1 MSKTPSNPKGTRDFL
16 PSELSKRNYILDIL
30 KKNFQLIGFS
40 QIETP
45 ALEKNTTLL
54 GKYGSEGDRLIFKI
68 LNSGDKVKKADLNAL
83 KENKLLEF
91 TNSIS
96 EKGLRYD
103 LTVPL
108 ARFVAQ
114 HQNDIVF
121 PFKRF
126 QIQNVWR
133 ADRPQ
138 HGRFQ
143 EFTQCDADV
152 IGSNSIIQEI
162 ELIKLYDKAF
172 TELGFN
178 DIVFKINH
186 RLILK
191 GLADYIGA
199 ENKLNDFISIID
211 KLDKTGLDLVI
222 KEIKDLI
229 EDVSVSKLKNLL
241 EDKTITIDKLSTFF
255 IDFPEAKKGLN
266 DLSSIL
272 EFIYLDNSLNNEIR
286 FDLTLARGLNY
297 YTGTIIE
304 VSSKSNS
311 RIGSLGGGGRYDDL
325 TTLFNM
331 KNTSG
336 VGISFG
342 LDRIYLLMEE
352 KNLFPEYLENSFDII
367 IINFGIKYLKKI
379 FPVIDMFRKNNKKVF
394 VYPDEVKLNK
404 QFSYA
409 NKHNASFAII
419 MGEDEFNKDE
429 ILVKN
434 LTEGS
439 QLTYPISKLDSIL
452 LGLKRD

>member
-1 MSKTPSNPKGTRDFL
+1 MSKQASNPKGTRDFL

-30 KKNFQLIGFS
+30 KNNFQLFGFS

-54 GKYGSEGDRLIFKI
+54 GKYGNEGDRLVFKI
-68 LNSGDKVKKADLNAL
+68 LNSGDKLKKADIDSL
-83 KENKLLEF
+83 KENKLLAF
-91 TNSIS
+91 SNSIS

-162 ELIKLYDKAF
+162 ELIKLYDKIF
-172 TELGFN
+172 TELGF
-178 DIVFKINH
+178 DDLIFKLNH
-186 RLILK
+186 RLVLK
-191 GLADYIGA
+191 GLADYIGI
-199 ENKLNDFISIID
+199 ENNLNDFISIID
-211 KLDKTGLDLVI
+211 KLDKIGLDLVI
-222 KEIKDLI
+222 KEIEDLNSDVPTSKI
-229 EDVSVSKLKNLL
+229 HKLFEDQTISL
-241 EDKTITIDKLSTFF
+241 DK
-255 IDFPEAKKGLN
+255 
-266 DLSSIL
+266 LSSIL
-272 EFIYLDNSLNNEIR
+272 QNSSVAKNGLEDLRSIFEFFSSEKSLNNEIR

-304 VSSKSNS
+304 VVSKTNS
-311 RIGSLGGGGRYDDL
+311 RLGSLGGGGRYDDL
-325 TTLFNM
+325 TSLFNM

-342 LDRIYLLMEE
+342 LDRIYLLMDE
-352 KNLFPEYLENSFDII
+352 KKLFPEHLENSFDII

-379 FPVIDMFRKNNKKVF
+379 FPVIDMFRKQNKKVF
-394 VYPDEVKLNK
+394 VYPDDVKLNK

-409 NKHNASFAII
+409 NKHNASFAVI
-419 MGEDEFNKDE
+419 MGENEFNNNE
-429 ILVKN
+429 IIIKN
-434 LTEGS
+434 MIDGS
-439 QLTYPISKLDSIL
+439 QLTYLLSKADSIL
-452 LGLKRD
+452 F

>member
-1 MSKTPSNPKGTRDFL
+1 MSKQASNPKGTRDFL

-30 KKNFQLIGFS
+30 KNNFQLFGFS

-54 GKYGSEGDRLIFKI
+54 GKYGNEGDRLVFKI
-68 LNSGDKVKKADLNAL
+68 LNSGDKLKKADIDSL
-83 KENKLLEF
+83 KENKLPAF
-91 TNSIS
+91 SNSIS

-162 ELIKLYDKAF
+162 ELIKLYDKIF
-172 TELGFN
+172 TELGF
-178 DIVFKINH
+178 DDVIFKLNH
-186 RLILK
+186 RLVLK
-191 GLADYIGA
+191 GLADYIGI
-199 ENKLNDFISIID
+199 ENNLNDFISIID
-211 KLDKTGLDLVI
+211 KLDKIGLDLVI
-222 KEIKDLI
+222 KEIEDLNS
-229 EDVSVSKLKNLL
+229 DVPTSKLYKLF
-241 EDKTITIDKLSTFF
+241 EDQTISLDK
-255 IDFPEAKKGLN
+255 
-266 DLSSIL
+266 LSSIL
-272 EFIYLDNSLNNEIR
+272 QNSSVAKNGLEDLRSIFEFFSSEKSLNNEIR

-304 VSSKSNS
+304 VVSKTNS
-311 RIGSLGGGGRYDDL
+311 RLGSLGGGGRYDDL
-325 TTLFNM
+325 TSLFNM

-342 LDRIYLLMEE
+342 LDRIYLLMDE
-352 KNLFPEYLENSFDII
+352 KKLFPEHLENSFDII

-379 FPVIDMFRKNNKKVF
+379 FPVIDMLRKQNKKVF
-394 VYPDEVKLNK
+394 VYPDDVKLNK

-409 NKHNASFAII
+409 NKHNASFAVI
-419 MGEDEFNKDE
+419 MGENEFNNNE
-429 ILVKN
+429 IIIKN
-434 LTEGS
+434 MIDGS
-439 QLTYPISKLDSIL
+439 QLTYLLSKADSIL
-452 LGLKRD
+452 F

>member
-1 MSKTPSNPKGTRDFL
+1 MSKLASNPKGTRDFL

-30 KKNFQLIGFS
+30 KNNFQLFGFS

-54 GKYGSEGDRLIFKI
+54 GKYGNEGDRLVFKI
-68 LNSGDKVKKADLNAL
+68 LNSGDKLKKADIDSL
-83 KENKLLEF
+83 KENKLLAF
-91 TNSIS
+91 SNSIS

-162 ELIKLYDKAF
+162 ELIKLYDKIF
-172 TELGFN
+172 TELGF
-178 DIVFKINH
+178 DDVIFKLNH
-186 RLILK
+186 RLVLK
-191 GLADYIGA
+191 GLADYIGI
-199 ENKLNDFISIID
+199 ENNLNDFISIID
-211 KLDKTGLDLVI
+211 KLDKIGLDLVI
-222 KEIKDLI
+222 KEIEDLNS
-229 EDVSVSKLKNLL
+229 DVPTSKLHKLF
-241 EDKTITIDKLSTFF
+241 EDQTISLDK
-255 IDFPEAKKGLN
+255 
-266 DLSSIL
+266 LSSIL
-272 EFIYLDNSLNNEIR
+272 QNSSVAKNGLEDLRSIFEFFSSEKSLNNEIR

-304 VSSKSNS
+304 VVSKTNS
-311 RIGSLGGGGRYDDL
+311 RLGSLGGGGRYDDL
-325 TTLFNM
+325 TSLFNM

-342 LDRIYLLMEE
+342 LDRIYLLMDE
-352 KNLFPEYLENSFDII
+352 KKLFPEHLENSFDII

-379 FPVIDMFRKNNKKVF
+379 FPVIDMFRKQNKKVF
-394 VYPDEVKLNK
+394 VYPDDVKLNK

-409 NKHNASFAII
+409 NKHNASFAVI
-419 MGEDEFNKDE
+419 MGENEFNNNE
-429 ILVKN
+429 IIIKN
-434 LTEGS
+434 MIDGS
-439 QLTYPISKLDSIL
+439 QLTYLLSKADSIL
-452 LGLKRD
+452 F

>member
-16 PSELSKRNYILDIL
+16 PSELSKRNYILDVL
-30 KKNFQLIGFS
+30 KKNFQLFGFS

-114 HQNDIVF
+114 HQNDIIF

-162 ELIKLYDKAF
+162 ELIKLYDKVF

-222 KEIKDLI
+222 KEIKNLI

-272 EFIYLDNSLNNEIR
+272 EFIYFDNSLNNEIR
-286 FDLTLARGLNY
+286 FDLTLARGINY

-304 VSSKSNS
+304 VSSKSNN

-439 QLTYPISKLDSIL
+439 QLIYPISKLDSIL

>member
-1 MSKTPSNPKGTRDFL
+1 MSKQACNPKGTRDFL

-30 KKNFQLIGFS
+30 KNNFQLFGFS

-54 GKYGSEGDRLIFKI
+54 GKYGNEGDRLVFKI
-68 LNSGDKVKKADLNAL
+68 LNSGDKLKKADIDSL
-83 KENKLLEF
+83 KENKLLAF
-91 TNSIS
+91 SNSIS

-162 ELIKLYDKAF
+162 ELIKLYDKIF
-172 TELGFN
+172 TELGF
-178 DIVFKINH
+178 DDLIFKLNH
-186 RLILK
+186 RLVLK
-191 GLADYIGA
+191 GLADYIGI
-199 ENKLNDFISIID
+199 ENNLNDFISIID
-211 KLDKTGLDLVI
+211 KLDKIGLDLVI
-222 KEIKDLI
+222 KEIEDLNS
-229 EDVSVSKLKNLL
+229 DVPTSKLHKLF
-241 EDKTITIDKLSTFF
+241 EDQTISLDK
-255 IDFPEAKKGLN
+255 
-266 DLSSIL
+266 LSSIL
-272 EFIYLDNSLNNEIR
+272 QNSSVAKNGLEDLRSIFEFFSSEKSLNNEIR

-304 VSSKSNS
+304 VVSKTNS
-311 RIGSLGGGGRYDDL
+311 RLGSLGGGGRYDDL
-325 TTLFNM
+325 TSLFNM

-342 LDRIYLLMEE
+342 LDRIYLLMDE
-352 KNLFPEYLENSFDII
+352 KKLFPEHLENSFDII

-379 FPVIDMFRKNNKKVF
+379 FPVIDMFRKQNKKVF
-394 VYPDEVKLNK
+394 VYPDDVKLNK

-409 NKHNASFAII
+409 NKHNASFAVI
-419 MGEDEFNKDE
+419 MGENEFNNNE
-429 ILVKN
+429 IIIKN
-434 LTEGS
+434 MIDGS
-439 QLTYPISKLDSIL
+439 QLTYLLSKADSIL
-452 LGLKRD
+452 F

>member
-1 MSKTPSNPKGTRDFL
+1 MSKQASNPKGTRDFL

-30 KKNFQLIGFS
+30 KNNFQLFGFS

-54 GKYGSEGDRLIFKI
+54 GKYGNEGDRLVFKI
-68 LNSGDKVKKADLNAL
+68 LNSGDKLKKADIDSL
-83 KENKLLEF
+83 KENKLLAF
-91 TNSIS
+91 SNSIS

-162 ELIKLYDKAF
+162 ELIKLYDKIF
-172 TELGFN
+172 TELGF
-178 DIVFKINH
+178 DDVIFKLNH
-186 RLILK
+186 RLVLK
-191 GLADYIGA
+191 GLADYIGI
-199 ENKLNDFISIID
+199 ENNLNDFISIID
-211 KLDKTGLDLVI
+211 KLDKIGLDLVI
-222 KEIKDLI
+222 KEIEDLNS
-229 EDVSVSKLKNLL
+229 DVPTSKLHKLF
-241 EDKTITIDKLSTFF
+241 EDQTISLDK
-255 IDFPEAKKGLN
+255 
-266 DLSSIL
+266 LSSIL
-272 EFIYLDNSLNNEIR
+272 QNSSVAKNGLEDLRSIFEFFSSEKSLNNEIR

-304 VSSKSNS
+304 VVSKTNS
-311 RIGSLGGGGRYDDL
+311 RLGSLGGGGRYDDL
-325 TTLFNM
+325 TSLFNM

-342 LDRIYLLMEE
+342 LDRIYLLMDE
-352 KNLFPEYLENSFDII
+352 KKLFPEHLENSFDII

-379 FPVIDMFRKNNKKVF
+379 FPVIDMLRKQNKKVF
-394 VYPDEVKLNK
+394 VYPDDVKLNK

-409 NKHNASFAII
+409 NKHNASFAVI
-419 MGEDEFNKDE
+419 MGENEFNNNE
-429 ILVKN
+429 IIIKN
-434 LTEGS
+434 MIDGS
-439 QLTYPISKLDSIL
+439 QLTYLLSKADSIL
-452 LGLKRD
+452 F

>member
-1 MSKTPSNPKGTRDFL
+1 MSKQASNPKGTRDFL
-16 PSELSKRNYILDIL
+16 PSELSRRNYILDIL
-30 KKNFQLIGFS
+30 KNNFQLFGFS

-54 GKYGSEGDRLIFKI
+54 GKYGNEGDRLVFKI
-68 LNSGDKVKKADLNAL
+68 LNSGDKLKKADIDSL
-83 KENKLLEF
+83 KENKLPAF
-91 TNSIS
+91 SNSIS

-162 ELIKLYDKAF
+162 ELIKLYDKIF
-172 TELGFN
+172 TELGF
-178 DIVFKINH
+178 DDLIFKLNH
-186 RLILK
+186 RLVLK
-191 GLADYIGA
+191 GLADYIGI
-199 ENKLNDFISIID
+199 ENNLNDFISIID
-211 KLDKTGLDLVI
+211 KLDKIGLDLVI
-222 KEIKDLI
+222 KEIEDLNS
-229 EDVSVSKLKNLL
+229 DVPTSKLHKLF
-241 EDKTITIDKLSTFF
+241 EDQTISLDK
-255 IDFPEAKKGLN
+255 
-266 DLSSIL
+266 LSSIL
-272 EFIYLDNSLNNEIR
+272 QNSSVAKNGLEDLRSIFEFFSSEKSLNNEIR

-304 VSSKSNS
+304 VVSKTNS
-311 RIGSLGGGGRYDDL
+311 RLGSLGGGGRYDDL
-325 TTLFNM
+325 TSLFNM

-342 LDRIYLLMEE
+342 LDRIYLLMDE
-352 KNLFPEYLENSFDII
+352 KKLFPEHLENSFDII

-379 FPVIDMFRKNNKKVF
+379 FPVIDMLRKQNKKVF
-394 VYPDEVKLNK
+394 VYPDDVKLNK

-409 NKHNASFAII
+409 NKHNASFAVI
-419 MGEDEFNKDE
+419 MGENEFNNNE
-429 ILVKN
+429 IIIKN
-434 LTEGS
+434 MIDGS
-439 QLTYPISKLDSIL
+439 QLNYLLSKADSIL
-452 LGLKRD
+452 F

>member
-16 PSELSKRNYILDIL
+16 PLELSKRNYILDVL
-30 KKNFQLIGFS
+30 VKNFKLFGFS

-54 GKYGSEGDRLIFKI
+54 GKYGNEGDRLIFKI
-68 LNSGDKVKKADLNAL
+68 LNSGEKLKKADIESLQ
-83 KENKLLEF
+83 KNKLSSF
-91 TNSIS
+91 SNSIS

-114 HQNDIVF
+114 HRNDIVF

-162 ELIKLYDKAF
+162 ELIKLYDKIF

-178 DIVFKINH
+178 DLVFNVNH

-191 GLADYIGA
+191 GLANYIGA
-199 ENKLNDFISIID
+199 DNNLNDFISIID
-211 KLDKTGLDLVI
+211 KLDKVGIDLVI
-222 KEIKDLI
+222 KEIKELNK
-229 EDVSVSKLKNLL
+229 DVSVSELQLLL
-241 EDKTITIDKLSTFF
+241 ENKNISIEKLSTLFKDYPPS
-255 IDFPEAKKGLN
+255 IKGLN

-272 EFIYLDNSLNNEIR
+272 EFFSLKNSLNNKIR

-304 VSSKSNS
+304 VASETNS
-311 RIGSLGGGGRYDDL
+311 RLGSLGGGGRYDDL
-325 TTLFNM
+325 TSLFNL

-342 LDRIYLLMEE
+342 LDRIFLLMDE
-352 KNLFPEYLENSFDII
+352 KNLFPDYLENSFDII
-367 IINFGIKYLKKI
+367 IINFGIKYLKNM
-379 FPVIDMFRKNNKKVF
+379 FPIIDMFRKQNKKVF
-394 VYPDEVKLNK
+394 VYPDEVKINK

-409 NKHNASFAII
+409 NLHNASFAVI
-419 MGEDEFNKDE
+419 MGENEFNNDE
-429 ILVKN
+429 IVVKN
-434 LTEGS
+434 MTDGS
-439 QLTYPISKLDSIL
+439 QSTYLLNNVNSISF
-452 LGLKRD
+452 

>member
-1 MSKTPSNPKGTRDFL
+1 MSKQASNPKGTRDFL

-30 KKNFQLIGFS
+30 KNNFQLFGFS

-54 GKYGSEGDRLIFKI
+54 GKYGNEGDRLVFKI
-68 LNSGDKVKKADLNAL
+68 LNSGDKLKKADIDSL
-83 KENKLLEF
+83 KENKLPAF
-91 TNSIS
+91 SNSIS

-162 ELIKLYDKAF
+162 ELIKLYDKIF
-172 TELGFN
+172 TELGF
-178 DIVFKINH
+178 DDVIFKLNH
-186 RLILK
+186 RLVLK
-191 GLADYIGA
+191 GLADYIGI
-199 ENKLNDFISIID
+199 ENNLNDFISIID
-211 KLDKTGLDLVI
+211 KLDKIGLDLVI
-222 KEIKDLI
+222 KEIEDLNSDVPTSKI
-229 EDVSVSKLKNLL
+229 HKLFEDQTISL
-241 EDKTITIDKLSTFF
+241 DK
-255 IDFPEAKKGLN
+255 
-266 DLSSIL
+266 LSSIL
-272 EFIYLDNSLNNEIR
+272 QNSSVAKNGLEDLRSIFEFFSSEKSLNNEIR

-304 VSSKSNS
+304 VVSKTNS
-311 RIGSLGGGGRYDDL
+311 RLGSLGGGGRYDDL
-325 TTLFNM
+325 TSLFNM

-342 LDRIYLLMEE
+342 LDRIYLLMDE
-352 KNLFPEYLENSFDII
+352 KKLFPEHLENSFDII

-379 FPVIDMFRKNNKKVF
+379 FPVIDMLRKQNKKVF
-394 VYPDEVKLNK
+394 VYPDDVKLNK

-409 NKHNASFAII
+409 NKHNASFAVI
-419 MGEDEFNKDE
+419 MGENEFNNNE
-429 ILVKN
+429 IIIKN
-434 LTEGS
+434 MIDGS
-439 QLTYPISKLDSIL
+439 QLTYLLSKADSIL
-452 LGLKRD
+452 F

>member
-30 KKNFQLIGFS
+30 KKNFQLFGFS

-162 ELIKLYDKAF
+162 ELI
-172 TELGFN
+172 
-178 DIVFKINH
+178 
-186 RLILK
+186 
-191 GLADYIGA
+191 
-199 ENKLNDFISIID
+199 
-211 KLDKTGLDLVI
+211 
-222 KEIKDLI
+222 
-229 EDVSVSKLKNLL
+229 
-241 EDKTITIDKLSTFF
+241 
-255 IDFPEAKKGLN
+255 
-266 DLSSIL
+266 
-272 EFIYLDNSLNNEIR
+272 
-286 FDLTLARGLNY
+286 
-297 YTGTIIE
+297 
-304 VSSKSNS
+304 
-311 RIGSLGGGGRYDDL
+311 
-325 TTLFNM
+325 
-331 KNTSG
+331 
-336 VGISFG
+336 
-342 LDRIYLLMEE
+342 
-352 KNLFPEYLENSFDII
+352 
-367 IINFGIKYLKKI
+367 
-379 FPVIDMFRKNNKKVF
+379 
-394 VYPDEVKLNK
+394 
-404 QFSYA
+404 
-409 NKHNASFAII
+409 
-419 MGEDEFNKDE
+419 
-429 ILVKN
+429 
-434 LTEGS
+434 
-439 QLTYPISKLDSIL
+439 
-452 LGLKRD
+452 